1 MFRKELASARSYP
14 DMAFEVH
21 LSEMNLGETFLL
33 MNQTDS
39 AAFYLAKCEDFFR
52 SIGNISALYYL
63 DTQLIELALKQN
75 NLALARKRL
84 AEAVKPDYVEPNM
97 LHIRNRYLQHYYEE
111 TGDYKK
117 AYYYQRE
124 NQRIDDSTRNER
136 IKMRTAEIDLKY
148 RQDTTLMKQKIFIQQ
163 KENEVLGLHQR
174 MYVWMS
180 VCFLIL
186 ILAVFIYLYNKKQ
199 RRPV

>member
-1 MFRKELASARSYP
+1 MMPYEKCIYLNNRGNSYYFRKDYPHALEMFRKELAFARSYP

-124 NQRIDDSTRNER
+124 TSALTTPPVMNASRCVPPKST
-136 IKMRTAEIDLKY
+136 
-148 RQDTTLMKQKIFIQQ
+148 
-163 KENEVLGLHQR
+163 
-174 MYVWMS
+174 
-180 VCFLIL
+180 
-186 ILAVFIYLYNKKQ
+186 
-199 RRPV
+199 